1 MPIVFTVVLLDTIG
15 FGIVIPI
22 LPFLS
27 PELGASNTDIAL
39 IIASYAAC
47 AGIVGPFW
55 GRLSDRIGRK
65 PVLIICLIGGALA
78 YFFLGIAQDL
88 WMIFAARAFA
98 GLMAGN
104 FGVAQAMM
112 ADISSSENRA
122 RGMGLIGAAFG
133 LGLVLGP
140 SLGGLLS
147 GGAGNFMVPCFLAG
161 SASLLATFAAAIFL
175 KDSKPLKLA
184 DQSETYQNDE
194 PGISTWSM
202 VKETGNR
209 LLILQYVLHTAGVS
223 WSTYLFPIWVGSLLS
238 WGPSEVGV
246 VFGVVGGI
254 MVFTQGLIIGPVV
267 KMIGEIKL
275 LRLGVMNFFFG
286 LLMASLT
293 SEPIFMVTAILIA
306 LTGATLCM
314 PLLNTI
320 TSYRTPS
327 KFRGQILGTT
337 SSAAAWGRVVG
348 PMLASAILPL
358 VGFNGAWFGCAV
370 LISIYLCWALFVLG
384 HRVHDNM
391 NVRN

>member
-27 PELGASNTDIAL
+27 PELGATNTEIAL

-47 AGIVGPFW
+47 AGTVGPFW
-55 GRLSDRIGRK
+55 GCLSDKIGRK
-65 PVLIICLIGGALA
+65 PVLIICLLGGALA

-98 GLMAGN
+98 GVMAGN

-112 ADISSSENRA
+112 ADISGSENRA

-140 SLGGLLS
+140 SLGGILS
-147 GGAGNFMVPCFLAG
+147 GGVGNFMMPCFLAG
-161 SASLLATFAAAIFL
+161 SASLLAVFAAAIFL
-175 KDSKPLKLA
+175 KESNPGKFTT
-184 DQSETYQNDE
+184 QSEMLQIDE
-194 PGISTWSM
+194 ASVSTWSII
-202 VKETGNR
+202 KETGNR

-223 WSTYLFPIWVGSLLS
+223 WSTYLFPLWVGSLLS
-238 WGPSEVGV
+238 WGPSEVGI

-254 MVFTQGLIIGPVV
+254 MVFTQGFIIGPAVN
-267 KMIGEIKL
+267 MIGETNL
-275 LRLGVMNFFFG
+275 LRLGVTKFFCG
-286 LLMASLT
+286 MLLASLAR
-293 SEPIFMVTAILIA
+293 EPFFMVGAVLIA

-327 KFRGQILGTT
+327 KFRGRILGAT

-348 PMLASAILPL
+348 PMLASAVLPL
-358 VGFNGAWFGCAV
+358 VGFNGAWFGCAILV
-370 LISIYLCWALFVLG
+370 SVYLGWSLFILG
-384 HRVHDNM
+384 HRNRDNM
-391 NVRN
+391 DVNN